1 MNPEK
6 REKRKEVLDYHR
18 KEVLDY
24 HAFHGDEDVRV
35 IRIIYCSHHF
45 PAALV
50 RIGKDVSCIDD
61 LTDYVVEVDSCKRA
75 DEAAMVQRYK
85 NGIEF
90 DEEDGIEWEKRNDE

>member
-1 MNPEK
+1 MTWEERREK
-6 REKRKEVLDYHR
+6 RREKRKEI
-18 KEVLDY
+18 LDY

-35 IRIIYCSHHF
+35 IRIIYCNHHF

-75 DEAAMVQRYK
+75 DEAAMVQRYE
-85 NGIEF
+85 N
-90 DEEDGIEWEKRNDE
+90 GIEWEKRNDE